1 MSNWK
6 DFEDETSNY
15 LKNMLFDL
23 DVEVEKFGEADS
35 TTPDIEIRLNNNGKS
50 FFVETKMPNS
60 QTSQFVV
67 EIIND
72 RFIYGR
78 KNHYPSNDFSDE
90 ILNELNQNFNY
101 YKTVGQSGLILPIP
115 ASIAFG
121 WIVSNMKNKNVEFI
135 ISIDSDNKEKIIPVE
150 QFDEFFNVKTVLRRK
165 KSGSAPLPKRYY
177 EDFMYQISKKY
188 KENEY
193 SLYESENRLY
203 IETTLNLLREDLY
216 IESEII
222 NDKKYYLSEKDKGIY
237 EVKLTSSTN
246 NPNVIFELSAKNIN
260 SDTFT
265 IQSLIDYINQEEND
279 N

>member
-15 LKNMLFDL
+15 LKDMLFDL
-23 DVEVEKFGEADS
+23 DVEVVQFGEADS
-35 TTPDIEIRLNNNGKS
+35 TTPDIEIRLNNKGKS

-67 EIIND
+67 EIIKD

-78 KNHYPSNDFSDE
+78 RNHYPSNYFSDE
-90 ILNELNQNFNY
+90 ILDELNQNFNF
-101 YKTVGQSGLILPIP
+101 YKAVGQAGLILPVP
-115 ASIAFG
+115 AVIAFG
-121 WIVSNMKNKNVEFI
+121 WIISNMKNKNVEFI
-135 ISIDSDNKEKIIPVE
+135 ISIDSNNKKRIIPVE
-150 QFDEFFNVKTVLRRK
+150 QFNEFFNVKTILRRK
-165 KSGSAPLPKRYY
+165 KSGSTPLPKRYY
-177 EDFMYQISKKY
+177 EDFIYKISKKF

-193 SLYESENRLY
+193 SLFESENRLY
-203 IETTLNLLREDLY
+203 IETKLRLLRDDLY
-216 IESEII
+216 IESEFL
-222 NDKKYYLSEKDKGIY
+222 NDKKYYLSEKEEGIY

-260 SDTFT
+260 YDAFT

-279 N
+279 D

>member
-6 DFEDETSNY
+6 DFEEETSNY
-15 LKNMLFDL
+15 LKEMLVDL

-35 TTPDIEIRLNNNGKS
+35 TTPDIEIRLNNSGKS

-90 ILNELNQNFNY
+90 ILDELNQHFDY
-101 YKTVGQSGLILPIP
+101 YKTVGQSGFILPIP

-135 ISIDSDNKEKIIPVE
+135 ISIDSNNKEKIIPVE

-165 KSGSAPLPKRYY
+165 KSGSASLPKRYY
-177 EDFMYQISKKY
+177 EDFKNQISKKI

-193 SLYESENRLY
+193 SLFEHENRLY
-203 IETTLNLLREDLY
+203 LETPLKLLREDLY
-216 IESEII
+216 IESEFI
-222 NDKKYYLSEKDKGIY
+222 NDKKYFLSEKGNGIY
-237 EVKLTSSTN
+237 EIKLTSSTN

-260 SDTFT
+260 SETFT
-265 IQSLIDYINQEEND
+265 IQGLIDYINYEDND
-279 N
+279 D

>member
-6 DFEDETSNY
+6 AFEDETSNY

-23 DVEVEKFGEADS
+23 EVEVEKFGESDS
-35 TTPDIEIRLNNNGKS
+35 TKPDIEIRLNNNGKS

-78 KNHYPSNDFSDE
+78 KNHYPSNNFSDE
-90 ILNELNQNFNY
+90 IIDELNQNFNY
-101 YKTVGQSGLILPIP
+101 YKIVGQSGLILPIP

-150 QFDEFFNVKTVLRRK
+150 QFDEFFNVKTILKRK
-165 KSGSAPLPKRYY
+165 KSGSVSLSKRYY
-177 EDFMYQISKKY
+177 EDFMYQISKKF

-193 SLYESENRLY
+193 SLYERGNRLY

-216 IESEII
+216 IESEIL
-222 NDKKYYLSEKDKGIY
+222 NDKKYYLSEKDKGTY

-246 NPNVIFELSAKNIN
+246 NPNIIFELSAKNIN